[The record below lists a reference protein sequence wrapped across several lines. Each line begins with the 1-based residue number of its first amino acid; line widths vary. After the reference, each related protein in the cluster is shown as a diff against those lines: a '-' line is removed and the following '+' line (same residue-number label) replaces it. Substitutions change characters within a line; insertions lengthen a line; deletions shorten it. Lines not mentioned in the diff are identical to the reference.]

1 MIVEQIMCIGD
12 RYNSMC
18 TLVSTCISFLFQ
30 LYLHST
36 LNTYEDN
43 ESLNIYHANN
53 LSQMFVL
60 S

>member
-1 MIVEQIMCIGD
+1 MIVEQIMCTGD

-43 ESLNIYHANN
+43 DSLNIYYENN
-53 LSQMFVL
+53 LSKLYFL